1 MTGAIDV
8 KFFEA
13 AANAFRAHPALVK
26 GATVR
31 ISGFKLF
38 EVKGNLSA
46 ILGSEGLDCSFQTS
60 TPDE

>member
-13 AANAFRAHPALVK
+13 AANAFRADPALVK

-46 ILGSEGLDCSFQTS
+46 ILGTAQLLNS
-60 TPDE
+60 